1 MQLRRILEVPASH
14 LFLASVYGN
23 LDNILALD
31 LHLFNIAMYIRMDAM
46 LIVTYWMKYE
56 ENMKENKAFFFSEK
70 YSIGLLDFTLYLEAE
85 E

>member
-1 MQLRRILEVPASH
+1 M
-14 LFLASVYGN
+14 Y
-23 LDNILALD
+23 
-31 LHLFNIAMYIRMDAM
+31 LHMDAM